1 MKDRHFTITVK
12 FPSLTTYLTMH
23 SISVHMFCS
32 LSASSPPVRRVQSEA
47 PGILPGTCS
56 AGLFEGAN

>member
-1 MKDRHFTITVK
+1 MKDRHSITIVK
-12 FPSLTTYLTMH
+12 FPSWTTYLTMH
-23 SISVHMFCS
+23 SISVHMFRS
-32 LSASSPPVRRVQSEA
+32 LSASGPPVRRVQSEA